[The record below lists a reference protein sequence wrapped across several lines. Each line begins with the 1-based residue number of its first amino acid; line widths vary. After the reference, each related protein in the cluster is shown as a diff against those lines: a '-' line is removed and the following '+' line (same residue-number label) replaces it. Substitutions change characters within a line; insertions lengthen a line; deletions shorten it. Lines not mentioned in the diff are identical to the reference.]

1 MVGGLSADAQAPES
15 SPLRVVVVDDEPI
28 ARRRLITM
36 LSREAGVEVVGEC
49 DDGATAAP
57 VISSVDPDVVFLDV
71 RMPEIDGFS
80 LLSVLPRSRRPVI
93 VFVTAYAEHAVR
105 AFDVDAVDYLLKP
118 YDRLRLAKALARVR
132 TSLVS
137 VEDRQLRAEVRALAD
152 TVRDAVHASATRGE
166 GTLEASPGAAGS
178 SRTLDRVAV
187 TIGRR
192 TIFVPV
198 SSIDWIRADRNY
210 LELHVG
216 SRAFLIRSSMALF
229 EARLDPAAF
238 ARIHRSLIVRL
249 DAVRELHTVAP
260 GLQKVIL
267 ADGTQLPVSA
277 AYRNRLPQG

>member
-1 MVGGLSADAQAPES
+1 
-15 SPLRVVVVDDEPI
+15 VVVDDEPI
-28 ARRRLITM
+28 ARRRLVTM

-57 VISSVDPDVVFLDV
+57 VISSVDPDIVFLDV
-71 RMPEIDGFS
+71 RMPEIDGFT

-118 YDRLRLAKALARVR
+118 YDRLRLAKALARAR
-132 TSLVS
+132 MSLAS

-152 TVRDAVHASATRGE
+152 TVRDVVNASAPTGE
-166 GTLEASPGAAGS
+166 GALEASPRAAGS
-178 SRTLDRVAV
+178 SRALDRVAV

-198 SSIDWIRADRNY
+198 LSIDWIRADRNY

-216 SRAFLIRSSMALF
+216 SRAFLIRSSVAAF
-229 EARLDPAAF
+229 EARLDPASF
-238 ARIHRSLIVRL
+238 ARIHRSLIVRV

-260 GLQKVIL
+260 GLHKVML